1 MAEHP
6 NLESC
11 PARKTADTFLDDA
24 EKRERQRERE
34 SYPLPLSLSLSFV
47 PLPWLLEVTFIDG
60 KKTASTTKYSVWHI

>member
-34 SYPLPLSLSLSFV
+34 SYPLPLSLSLS
-47 PLPWLLEVTFIDG
+47 LSLLRSSPMAFGSYLYRWKEDG
-60 KKTASTTKYSVWHI
+60 FNH